1 MPTYRIKDPSTG
13 RTIRLTGDS
22 PPTEQEIEE
31 VFKSVGQQQ
40 PAAPATIAEMR
51 RREEQGQVAAL
62 PEAQAAVAVGSTAQL
77 NRAVQDAG
85 NVGKMERFVGTMGQM
100 AEPVG
105 MLSSIEGGR
114 IARSGE
120 FTPLGAAEARGMRRG
135 AALGAAMIPSAL
147 AAPFTAGMGVLPAAL
162 VESGVSLAGQ
172 AASQAISP
180 EPYKAG
186 ELVAAAIPG
195 VPVAQRATKLGQF
208 GREAISGAL
217 TSGAQAGVEAAL
229 DEDTQ
234 LTDALLRTG
243 IGGFLSPAASVTFR
257 GIGAVARAKGINP
270 RQVAAEFQR
279 PFTQQF
285 IQDRATEISKELERQ
300 GAAGLAA
307 SSADQIARTLYS
319 PNSSLN
325 PQQFSDQIKQVVSN
339 AFNQGRSSG
348 LSQDELA
355 SAIKT
360 ELEKA
365 VQGAEQRAGDA
376 VDEFVRQ
383 TQQLTDKATNI
394 ADKKLASRDARLTN
408 LLRSVEGRVGVE
420 SQQVQDQIDLLQR
433 QKATFPVESVERQRI
448 DSEIANLNQ
457 KVQDIEAGRVAGFGP
472 AAGITKEQLGLQVQ
486 EAAQQELDAFKKQRE
501 QGYSK
506 LRPEL
511 EQAKVSVAEVT
522 PTGEEVTKEY
532 TVNQL
537 RDKRTKILRAID
549 FNKPVQK
556 ADYSVFQKLD
566 EVNSQIDQALESN
579 PALKTAL
586 QDENRLYR
594 EGISRFKGFFADKI
608 LREAGEAGGMPG
620 IVGTISGASG
630 AQNLKLLQNLLG
642 DKYEEV
648 KPNLRQYVYTQIR
661 GNNPNQFL
669 ETIAKGQ
676 GGSGTGIQKEVIDEL
691 FPDLSEINEV
701 ASKYNTIINQRSK
714 LESDARKLKSQIDDL
729 TKQVDEGVAGAE
741 ARRAALQKQLDSST
755 AAISSLKAK
764 NVSERENQIIESLG
778 KVKAAV
784 DKAGASKRDALEGFQ
799 LDQVVKNLSTD
810 TGVPLYKALEE
821 AVTTTEAARDR
832 FFGVVKKAL
841 APGGQLENFQPSNLV
856 DFLMSKGDEASNYR
870 SQRFLKTVGESRPD
884 LVADAQNLL
893 IGRIIA
899 ESVDGNKIDTKKMAS
914 LVGTK
919 DSPGRYYGVT
929 QGLLGGS
936 GVEKMNRIAQQLSEV
951 SDLGKPSVFSQF
963 IGPAVASYL
972 GYQAYGNVGTLGG
985 IAGGLGGFAAYTG
998 LRKGLEDGVQAA
1010 IGKIV
1015 KTPEYLDIVSKPI
1028 DAATKGQLDR
1038 FERLWPRI
1046 LKLEQDR
1053 FQMNKEEVPQ

>member
-1 MPTYRIKDPSTG
+1 MPTYRIKDPSSG

-51 RREEQGQVAAL
+51 RREEQGMVSAL

-85 NVGKMERFVGTMGQM
+85 NVGKMERFVGTMGQLG
-100 AEPVG
+100 EPVG
-105 MLSSIEGGR
+105 MLSSMEGGR

-208 GREAISGAL
+208 GREVISGAL

-319 PNSSLN
+319 PNSGLN

-360 ELEKA
+360 ELGKA

-511 EQAKVSVAEVT
+511 EQAKVSVSEVT

-648 KPNLRQYVYTQIR
+648 KPNLRQHVYTQIR

-691 FPDLSEINEV
+691 FPDLSEINDV

-729 TKQVDEGVAGAE
+729 TKQVDEGVVGAE
-741 ARRAALQKQLDSST
+741 ARRTALQKQLDSST

-919 DSPGRYYGVT
+919 DAPGRYYGVT
-929 QGLLGGS
+929 QGLLGGG

-951 SDLGKPSVFSQF
+951 SDLGKPSVFSSM
-963 IGPAVASYL
+963 IAPA
-972 GYQAYGNVGTLGG
+972 
-985 IAGGLGGFAAYTG
+985 IAGGIGYQMYGPIGLGTGLGGYAAYSTM
-998 LRKGLEDGVQAA
+998 RKGIEEGVQAA
-1010 IGKIV
+1010 IGRIV

-1028 DAATKGQLDR
+1028 DAATKGQIDR

>member
-1 MPTYRIKDPSTG
+1 MPTYRIKDPSSG

-40 PAAPATIAEMR
+40 PAAPATIADMR

-62 PEAQAAVAVGSTAQL
+62 PEAQAAVALGSTAQL
-77 NRAVQDAG
+77 NRAVQDASK
-85 NVGKMERFVGTMGQM
+85 VGMMERFVGTMGQLG
-100 AEPVG
+100 EPVG
-105 MLSSIEGGR
+105 MLSSMEGGR

-208 GREAISGAL
+208 GREVISGAL

-319 PNSSLN
+319 PNSGLN

-360 ELEKA
+360 ELGKA

-511 EQAKVSVAEVT
+511 EQAKVSVTEVT
-522 PTGEEVTKEY
+522 PTGEDVTREY

-537 RDKRTKILRAID
+537 RDRRTKILRAID

-566 EVNSQIDQALESN
+566 EINSQIDQALESN

-691 FPDLSEINEV
+691 FPDLSEINDV

-714 LESDARKLKSQIDDL
+714 LESDAKKLKSQIDDL
-729 TKQVDEGVAGAE
+729 TKQVDEGVVGAE
-741 ARRAALQKQLDSST
+741 ARRTALQKQLDSST

-919 DSPGRYYGVT
+919 DAPGRYYGVT
-929 QGLLGGS
+929 QGLLGGG

-951 SDLGKPSVFSQF
+951 SDLGKPSVFSSM
-963 IGPAVASYL
+963 IAPA
-972 GYQAYGNVGTLGG
+972 
-985 IAGGLGGFAAYTG
+985 IAGGIGYQMYGPIGLGTGLGGYAAYSTM
-998 LRKGLEDGVQAA
+998 RKGIEEGVQAA
-1010 IGKIV
+1010 IGRIV

-1028 DAATKGQLDR
+1028 DAATKGQIDR

>member
-1 MPTYRIKDPSTG
+1 MATFTSPSG
-13 RTIRLTGDS
+13 REYQWNNPN
-22 PPTEQEIEE
+22 PPTKEDIDALVAYDAQLGGAQ
-31 VFKSVGQQQ
+31 VQ
-40 PAAPATIAEMR
+40 PPATIAEMR
-51 RREEQGQVAAL
+51 RREEQGRVAAL
-62 PEAQAAVAVGSTAQL
+62 PEAQAAVALGSTAQL
-77 NRAVQDAG
+77 NRAVQDASK
-85 NVGKMERFVGTMGQM
+85 VGMMERFVGTMGQLG
-100 AEPVG
+100 EPVG
-105 MLSSIEGGR
+105 MLSPMEGGR
-114 IARSGE
+114 IAPSGE

-180 EPYKAG
+180 EPYRAG

-208 GREAISGAL
+208 GRELISGAT
-217 TSGAQAGVEAAL
+217 TSGAQAGIEAAL
-229 DEDTQ
+229 GDDTE
-234 LTDALLRTG
+234 LTDVLLRTG
-243 IGGFLSPAASVTFR
+243 IGGFLSPAASITFR
-257 GIGAVARAKGINP
+257 GIGAAARAKGINP

-319 PNSSLN
+319 PNSGLN

-360 ELEKA
+360 ELGKA

-383 TQQLTDKATNI
+383 TQQLTDRATNI
-394 ADKKLASRDARLTN
+394 ADRKLASRDARLTN

-433 QKATFPVESVERQRI
+433 QKATLPVESVERQRI

-457 KVQDIEAGRVAGFGP
+457 QVQDIEAGRVAGFGP

-486 EAAQQELDAFKKQRE
+486 EAAQQELDVFKKQRE

-511 EQAKVSVAEVT
+511 EQAKVSVTEVT

-537 RDKRTKILRAID
+537 RDRRTKILRAID

-642 DKYEEV
+642 ERYERV

-676 GGSGTGIQKEVIDEL
+676 GGSGTGIQKEVIEEL

-701 ASKYNTIINQRSK
+701 ASKYNTLINQRSK

-799 LDQVVKNLSTD
+799 LDQIVKNLSTD

-919 DSPGRYYGVT
+919 DAPGRYYGVT
-929 QGLLGGS
+929 QGLLGGG

-951 SDLGKPSVFSQF
+951 SDLGKPSVFSSM
-963 IGPAVASYL
+963 IAPA
-972 GYQAYGNVGTLGG
+972 
-985 IAGGLGGFAAYTG
+985 IAGGIGYQMYGPIGLGTGLGGYAAYSTM
-998 LRKGLEDGVQAA
+998 RKGIEEGVQAA
-1010 IGKIV
+1010 IGRIV

>member
-1 MPTYRIKDPSTG
+1 MPI
-13 RTIRLTGDS
+13 
-22 PPTEQEIEE
+22 EAEIEGIGILEFPDGTSNE
-31 VFKSVGQQQ
+31 VIQS
-40 PAAPATIAEMR
+40 AAKRIIAQRAAAKPATIP
-51 RREEQGQVAAL
+51 QV
-62 PEAQAAVAVGSTAQL
+62 EAAAVVGSTAQL
-77 NRAVQDAG
+77 NQAVQDASK
-85 NVGKMERFVGTMGQM
+85 VGMMERFVGTMGQLG
-100 AEPVG
+100 EPVG
-105 MLSSIEGGR
+105 MLSPMEGGR
-114 IARSGE
+114 IAPSGE

-180 EPYKAG
+180 EPYRAG

-195 VPVAQRATKLGQF
+195 IPVAQRATKLGQF
-208 GREAISGAL
+208 GRELISGAT
-217 TSGAQAGVEAAL
+217 TSGAQAGIEAAL
-229 DEDTQ
+229 GDDTE
-234 LTDALLRTG
+234 LTDVLLRTG
-243 IGGFLSPAASVTFR
+243 IGGFLSPAASITFR
-257 GIGAVARAKGINP
+257 GIGAAARAKGINP

-319 PNSSLN
+319 PNSGLN

-360 ELEKA
+360 ELGKA

-383 TQQLTDKATNI
+383 TQQLTDRATNI
-394 ADKKLASRDARLTN
+394 ADRKLASRDARLTN

-433 QKATFPVESVERQRI
+433 QKATLPVESVERQRI

-457 KVQDIEAGRVAGFGP
+457 QVQDIEAGRVAGFGP

-486 EAAQQELDAFKKQRE
+486 EAAQQELDVFKKQRE
-501 QGYSK
+501 EGYSK

-511 EQAKVSVAEVT
+511 EQAKVSVTEVT

-537 RDKRTKILRAID
+537 RDRRTKILRAID

-642 DKYEEV
+642 ERYERV

-676 GGSGTGIQKEVIDEL
+676 GGSGTGIQKEVIEEL

-701 ASKYNTIINQRSK
+701 ASKYNTLINQRSK

-799 LDQVVKNLSTD
+799 LDQIVKNLSTD

-919 DSPGRYYGVT
+919 DAPGRYYGVT
-929 QGLLGGS
+929 QGLLGGG

-951 SDLGKPSVFSQF
+951 SDLGKPSVFSSM
-963 IGPAVASYL
+963 IAPA
-972 GYQAYGNVGTLGG
+972 
-985 IAGGLGGFAAYTG
+985 IAGGIGYQMYGPIGLGTGLGGYAAYSTM
-998 LRKGLEDGVQAA
+998 RKGIEEGVQAA
-1010 IGKIV
+1010 IGRIV

>member
-22 PPTEQEIEE
+22 PPTEQELEE
-31 VFKSVGQQQ
+31 VFKTAGQQQ
-40 PAAPATIAEMR
+40 PSAPSTIAEMR

-62 PEAQAAVAVGSTAQL
+62 PEAQAAVALGSTAQL
-77 NRAVQDAG
+77 NQAVQDAG
-85 NVGKMERFVGTMGQM
+85 KIGTMERFVGTMGQTG
-100 AEPVG
+100 EPVG
-105 MLSSIEGGR
+105 MLSPLEGGR
-114 IARSGE
+114 IAPSGQ

-135 AALGAAMIPSAL
+135 AALGAAMIPPAL
-147 AAPFTAGMGVLPAAL
+147 AAPFTAGMSVPTAML
-162 VESGVSLAGQ
+162 VESGLSLG
-172 AASQAISP
+172 SQALSQTISP
-180 EPYKAG
+180 EPYKPG
-186 ELVAAAIPG
+186 ELIASAIPS

-208 GREAISGAL
+208 GLESVSGAG
-217 TSGAQAGVEAAL
+217 TSVAQVGIEAAL
-229 DEDTQ
+229 DEDTK
-234 LTDALLRTG
+234 LTDVLLRTG
-243 IGGFLSPAASVTFR
+243 IGGFLSPAASITFR

-319 PNSSLN
+319 PNSGQN

-360 ELEKA
+360 ELGKA
-365 VQGAEQRAGDA
+365 VEGAEQRAGDA
-376 VDEFVRQ
+376 VDQFVRQ

-394 ADKKLASRDARLTN
+394 ADRKLSSRDARLTN

-433 QKATFPVESVERQRI
+433 QKSSLPVESVERQRI
-448 DSEIANLNQ
+448 DSEISNLTQ
-457 KVQDIEAGRVAGFGP
+457 QVQDIEAGRVTGFGP

-486 EAAQQELDAFKKQRE
+486 EVAQQELDAFKKQRE

-506 LRPEL
+506 LKPEL
-511 EQAKVSVAEVT
+511 EQAKVSVTET
-522 PTGEEVTKEY
+522 SPDGEEITKEY
-532 TVNQL
+532 SVNQL

-630 AQNLKLLQNLLG
+630 AQNLKLFQNLLG
-642 DKYEEV
+642 NRYEEV

-661 GNNPNQFL
+661 GDNPNQFL

-691 FPDLSEINEV
+691 FPDLSEINDV
-701 ASKYNTIINQRSK
+701 ASKYNSIINQRSR
-714 LESDARKLKSQIDDL
+714 LESESSKLKSQISDL
-729 TKQVDEGVAGAE
+729 TKQVDEGISGAE
-741 ARRAALQKQLDSST
+741 ARRASLQKQLDSST

-764 NVSERENQIIESLG
+764 NVSERENRIIESLG

-799 LDQVVKNLSTD
+799 LDQIVKNLSTD

-821 AVTTTEAARDR
+821 AVATTEAARDR

-841 APGGQLENFQPSNLV
+841 TPGGQLENFQPSSLV
-856 DFLMSKGDEASNYR
+856 DFLMSKGDEALNYR
-870 SQRFLKTVGESRPD
+870 SQRFLKTVGESRPEI
-884 LVADAQNLL
+884 VADAQNLL

-899 ESVDGNKIDTKKMAS
+899 ESVDGNKIDTKKMAN

-919 DSPGRYYGVT
+919 DAPGRYYGVT
-929 QGLLGGS
+929 QGLLGS
-936 GVEKMNRIAQQLSEV
+936 GGVDKMNRIAQQLSEV
-951 SDLGKPSVFSQF
+951 SDLGKPSVFSNM
-963 IGPAVASYL
+963 IAPA
-972 GYQAYGNVGTLGG
+972 
-985 IAGGLGGFAAYTG
+985 IAGGVGYQMYGPIGLGTGLGGYAAYSTM
-998 LRKGLEDGVQAA
+998 RKGIEEGVQAA
-1010 IGKIV
+1010 IGRIV

-1046 LKLEQDR
+1046 LKMEQDR
-1053 FQMNKEEVPQ
+1053 FQMNKEEMPQ

>member
-1 MPTYRIKDPSTG
+1 MPLSQQESELLQSLKAEVARRTASSNAVPTQPS
-13 RTIRLTGDS
+13 I
-22 PPTEQEIEE
+22 PQVE
-31 VFKSVGQQQ
+31 
-40 PAAPATIAEMR
+40 AAA
-51 RREEQGQVAAL
+51 
-62 PEAQAAVAVGSTAQL
+62 AVGSTAQL
-77 NRAVQDAG
+77 NQAVQDASK
-85 NVGKMERFVGTMGQM
+85 VGMMERFVGTMGQLG
-100 AEPVG
+100 EPVG
-105 MLSSIEGGR
+105 MLSPMEGGR
-114 IARSGE
+114 IAPSGQ

-147 AAPFTAGMGVLPAAL
+147 AAPFTAGMTLPAAMA
-162 VESGVSLAGQ
+162 VESGVSLA
-172 AASQAISP
+172 SQALSQTISP
-180 EPYKAG
+180 EPYRAG
-186 ELVAAAIPG
+186 ELVASAVPG

-208 GREAISGAL
+208 GRELVSGAA
-217 TSGAQAGVEAAL
+217 TSGAQAGIEAAL
-229 DEDTQ
+229 GDDTE
-234 LTDALLRTG
+234 LTDVLLRTG

-319 PNSSLN
+319 PNSGLN

-355 SAIKT
+355 SAIKA
-360 ELEKA
+360 ELGKA

-383 TQQLTDKATNI
+383 TQQLTDRATNI

-420 SQQVQDQIDLLQR
+420 SQQIQDQIDLLQR
-433 QKATFPVESVERQRI
+433 QKAALPVESAERQRI
-448 DSEIANLNQ
+448 DSEISNLNQ
-457 KVQDIEAGRVAGFGP
+457 QVQDIEAGRVAGFGP

-486 EAAQQELDAFKKQRE
+486 EVAQQELDAFKKQRE

-511 EQAKVSVAEVT
+511 EQAKVSVTEVS
-522 PTGEEVTKEY
+522 PDGEEVTKEY

-642 DKYEEV
+642 NRYEEV

-701 ASKYNTIINQRSK
+701 ASKYNTLINQRSK

-755 AAISSLKAK
+755 AAISSLKAE
-764 NVSERENQIIESLG
+764 NVSERENRIIESLG
-778 KVKAAV
+778 KVKSAV

-799 LDQVVKNLSTD
+799 LDQIVKNLSTD

-919 DSPGRYYGVT
+919 DAPGRYYGVT
-929 QGLLGGS
+929 QGLLGSG

-951 SDLGKPSVFSQF
+951 SDLGKPSVFSSM
-963 IGPAVASYL
+963 IAPA
-972 GYQAYGNVGTLGG
+972 
-985 IAGGLGGFAAYTG
+985 IAGGIGYQLYGPIGLGTGLGGYAAYSTM
-998 LRKGLEDGVQAA
+998 RKGIEEGVQAA
-1010 IGKIV
+1010 IGRIV

-1028 DAATKGQLDR
+1028 DAATKGQIDR

-1053 FQMNKEEVPQ
+1053 FQMNKEEAHQ

>member
-22 PPTEQEIEE
+22 PPTEQELEE
-31 VFKSVGQQQ
+31 VFRSVGQQQ
-40 PAAPATIAEMR
+40 AAPSATIGEMR

-62 PEAQAAVAVGSTAQL
+62 PEAQAAVAVGSTAEM

-85 NVGKMERFVGTMGQM
+85 KVGMMERFAGVMGQLG
-100 AEPVG
+100 EPVG
-105 MLSSIEGGR
+105 MLSPMEGGR
-114 IARSGE
+114 IAPSGE

-147 AAPFTAGMGVLPAAL
+147 AAPFTAGMSLPAAL
-162 VESGVSLAGQ
+162 AVESGVGLAGQ
-172 AASQAISP
+172 ALSQTISP

-186 ELVAAAIPG
+186 ELVASAVPG

-208 GREAISGAL
+208 GREAISGAA
-217 TSGAQAGVEAAL
+217 TSGAQAGAEAAL
-229 DEDTQ
+229 DEDAE
-234 LTDALLRTG
+234 LTDVLLRTG

-257 GIGAVARAKGINP
+257 GIGAATRAKGINP

-307 SSADQIARTLYS
+307 SSSDQIARTLYS
-319 PNSSLN
+319 PNSGLN
-325 PQQFSDQIKQVVSN
+325 PQQFSDRIKQVVSN

-348 LSQDELA
+348 LSQEELA
-355 SAIKT
+355 SAIKV
-360 ELEKA
+360 ELGKA

-383 TQQLTDKATNI
+383 TQQLADRATNI

-408 LLRSVEGRVGVE
+408 LLRSVEGRIGVE

-433 QKATFPVESVERQRI
+433 QKTALPVESAERQRI

-457 KVQDIEAGRVAGFGP
+457 RVQDIEAGRVSGFGP

-486 EAAQQELDAFKKQRE
+486 EVAQQELDAFKKQRE

-511 EQAKVSVAEVT
+511 EQAKVSVTEVS
-522 PTGEEVTKEY
+522 PDGEEVTKEY

-566 EVNSQIDQALESN
+566 DVNSQIDQALESN
-579 PALKTAL
+579 PVLKTAL

-642 DKYEEV
+642 NRYEEV

-701 ASKYNTIINQRSK
+701 ASKYNTLINQRSR
-714 LESDARKLKSQIDDL
+714 LESDAKKLKSQIDDL
-729 TKQVDEGVAGAE
+729 TKQVDEGVSGAE
-741 ARRAALQKQLDSST
+741 ARRSALQKQLDSST

-764 NVSERENQIIESLG
+764 NVSERENRIIESLG

-784 DKAGASKRDALEGFQ
+784 DKAGASNRDALEGFQ
-799 LDQVVKNLSTD
+799 LDQIVKNLSTD

-821 AVTTTEAARDR
+821 AVATTESARDR

-870 SQRFLKTVGESRPD
+870 SQRFLKTVGESRPE

-899 ESVDGNKIDTKKMAS
+899 ESVEGNKINTKKMAD

-919 DSPGRYYGVT
+919 DAPGRYYGVT
-929 QGLLGGS
+929 QGLLGNG
-936 GVEKMNRIAQQLSEV
+936 GIDKMNRIAQQLGEV
-951 SDLGKPSVFSQF
+951 SDLGKPSVFSSM
-963 IGPAVASYL
+963 IAPA
-972 GYQAYGNVGTLGG
+972 
-985 IAGGLGGFAAYTG
+985 IAGGVGYQLYGPIGLGTGLGGYAAYSTM
-998 LRKGLEDGVQAA
+998 RKGIEEGVQAA
-1010 IGKIV
+1010 VGRIV

-1028 DAATKGQLDR
+1028 DAATKGQIDR

-1053 FQMNKEEVPQ
+1053 FQMNKEEMPE

>member
-1 MPTYRIKDPSTG
+1 MPLNEQD
-13 RTIRLTGDS
+13 RLKLDGIVSQMESNGERPEDI
-22 PPTEQEIEE
+22 QF
-31 VFKSVGQQQ
+31 VVNDFKSKYERSAQ
-40 PAAPATIAEMR
+40 APATIAEMR
-51 RREEQGQVAAL
+51 RREEQGMVSAL
-62 PEAQAAVAVGSTAQL
+62 PEAQAAVAVGSTAEM
-77 NRAVQDAG
+77 NRAVQDASK
-85 NVGKMERFVGTMGQM
+85 VGMMERFVGAMGQM
-100 AEPVG
+100 AEPSG
-105 MLSSIEGGR
+105 MLAPFEGGR
-114 IARSGE
+114 LQPSGQ
-120 FTPLGAAEARGMRRG
+120 FTPLGAAESRGMRRG

-147 AAPFTAGMGVLPAAL
+147 AAPFTAGMGLPAAMA
-162 VESGVSLAGQ
+162 VESGVGLAGQ
-172 AASQAISP
+172 ALSQTISP
-180 EPYKAG
+180 EPYRVG

-195 VPVAQRATKLGQF
+195 VPIAQRATKLGQF

-234 LTDALLRTG
+234 LTDVLLRTG
-243 IGGFLSPAASVTFR
+243 IGGLLSPAASITFR
-257 GIGAVARAKGINP
+257 GIGAAARAKGINP

-319 PNSSLN
+319 PNSGLN

-360 ELEKA
+360 ELGKA

-394 ADKKLASRDARLTN
+394 ADTKLASRDARLTN

-433 QKATFPVESVERQRI
+433 QKAALPVESVERQRI

-457 KVQDIEAGRVAGFGP
+457 QVQDIEAGRVIGFGP

-506 LRPEL
+506 LKPEL
-511 EQAKVSVAEVT
+511 EQAKVSVTEMT
-522 PTGEEVTKEY
+522 PTGEEITKEY
-532 TVNQL
+532 SVNQL

-608 LREAGEAGGMPG
+608 LREAGESGGMPG

-642 DKYEEV
+642 EKYEGV

-661 GNNPNQFL
+661 GDNPNQFL

-691 FPDLSEINEV
+691 FPDISEINEV

-729 TKQVDEGVAGAE
+729 TKQVDEGISGAE

-755 AAISSLKAK
+755 SAISSLKAK

-799 LDQVVKNLSTD
+799 LDQIVKNLSTD

-856 DFLMSKGDEASNYR
+856 DFLMSKADEASNYR

-919 DSPGRYYGVT
+919 DAPGRYYGVT
-929 QGLLGGS
+929 QGLLGGG

-951 SDLGKPSVFSQF
+951 SDLGKPSVFSSM
-963 IGPAVASYL
+963 IAPA
-972 GYQAYGNVGTLGG
+972 
-985 IAGGLGGFAAYTG
+985 IAGGIGYQMYGPIGLGTGLGGYAAYSTM
-998 LRKGLEDGVQAA
+998 RKGIEEGVQAA
-1010 IGKIV
+1010 IGRIV

-1028 DAATKGQLDR
+1028 DAATKGQIDR